1 MIASRCTLISSSF
14 ILKAGWFGSIGE
26 PGRPAG
32 GGGGGVGGGGDPV
45 KTESPSAM
53 SAVAPNSGEG
63 GGMSM
68 ERLLPRSSMSSGVG
82 GGLYHCLLLM

>member
-45 KTESPSAM
+45 K

-63 GGMSM
+63 GGMLM
-68 ERLLPRSSMSSGVG
+68 ERSLPRSSMSSGVG
-82 GGLYHCLLLM
+82 GGLFHRLLLM